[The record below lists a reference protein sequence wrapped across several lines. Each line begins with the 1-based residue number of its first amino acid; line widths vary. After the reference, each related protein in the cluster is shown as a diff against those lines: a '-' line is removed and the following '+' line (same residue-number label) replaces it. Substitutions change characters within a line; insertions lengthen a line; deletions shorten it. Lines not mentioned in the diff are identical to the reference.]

1 MNIKFNVKL
10 SVFQKIDLIFYKYYR
25 FYFKPLNNG
34 LKRYFYL
41 NHFFFKKKL
50 IYFVDIHQNNT
61 FAQTIV
67 LFAQS
72 FELNNFFTLNK
83 VT

>member
-1 MNIKFNVKL
+1 MLKNFNINFYVKL
-10 SVFQKIDLIFYKYYR
+10 YVFEKIDLIFYQYYW
-25 FYFKPLNNG
+25 FYFKPLFNVHIS
-34 LKRYFYL
+34 YFYL

-50 IYFVDIHQNNT
+50 IYFVDIKLNNT

-72 FELNNFFTLNK
+72 FELNIFFT
-83 VT
+83 